1 MPDKHP
7 NTDRHHG
14 GPGSS
19 GQDAAKPHAEPHR
32 SGSGGRDNNPPSP
45 GETTSPDRSQVSGG
59 GGERDKHHT
68 HDPRTKS

>member
-19 GQDAAKPHAEPHR
+19 HENADDPHAEPHR
-32 SGSGGRDNNPPSP
+32 SGSGGRDNNPPAP
-45 GETTSPDRSQVSGG
+45 GEATNPDRSQVSGG

>member
-1 MPDKHP
+1 MPDKYP

-19 GQDAAKPHAEPHR
+19 HENANKPRAEPHR
-32 SGSGGRDNNPPSP
+32 GDSGGRNNNPPTP
-45 GETTSPDRSQVSGG
+45 GEATNPDRSRVSGG

>member
-1 MPDKHP
+1 MTGPSD

-19 GQDAAKPHAEPHR
+19 HQNAAKP
-32 SGSGGRDNNPPSP
+32 SPPEEKAPQP
-45 GETTSPDRSQVSGG
+45 GEPTSPDRSRVSGG
-59 GGERDKHHT
+59 GGERDKKHS

>member
-1 MPDKHP
+1 MAKERDQ
-7 NTDRHHG
+7 NRSHG

-19 GQDAAKPHAEPHR
+19 HKDSTTPEGDVRHGPEPPQRRTPAR
-32 SGSGGRDNNPPSP
+32 SR
-45 GETTSPDRSQVSGG
+45 VSGG